1 MENHFFVL
9 YALGLGLICL
19 GKQKDSN
26 FLRLKLLLQL
36 KNFQKKCVKTILTSF
51 SYAGSGNV
59 TKVQELMHL
68 IATQK
73 EEINPT
79 VQSIAVLGCTLIA
92 IGEEVGTE
100 MLTRLFNHFLQF
112 GESSVQYH

>member
-9 YALGLGLICL
+9 YDLGLGLIYL

>member
-1 MENHFFVL
+1 
-9 YALGLGLICL
+9 
-19 GKQKDSN
+19 
-26 FLRLKLLLQL
+26 
-36 KNFQKKCVKTILTSF
+36 
-51 SYAGSGNV
+51 
-59 TKVQELMHL
+59 MHL

-100 MLTRLFNHFLQF
+100 MLTRSFNHFLQF
-112 GESSVQYH
+112 GEPSVQYH